1 MTMIDKRTS
10 VNAVIEA
17 ATRERYSDLVFAAT
31 IPLNT
36 KIVEAPAAGQ
46 PITVYARESAGAL
59 PKPLQMIAQQ
69 YIGARRRSGEALLD
83 AARWLHE
90 ARALASH
97 GDWKVF
103 KAATSTSD
111 DTAER
116 LLNIHI
122 QAMQNPQFADAIAR
136 NWLTQSAA
144 ALLARQSTPPEL
156 IEELLAAPE
165 PPTKADIEARLRTP
179 KHTQNPHCADFDDDI
194 PPPQQRGTTYQQR
207 TQQLTPPAREPGEDR
222 HADEHAEETPRRDVS
237 THAQIAEA
245 RVATDQGDHTSAA
258 DAPDH
263 VQVANWQ
270 ATQAK
275 HAAVIAA
282 AQAFNTQQRAIMA
295 QWPQHTLAR
304 QADLRS
310 SMAHTDAL
318 LALLEGGS

>member
-1 MTMIDKRTS
+1 MASKLEGLIKS
-10 VNAVIEA
+10 K
-17 ATRERYSDLVFAAT
+17 AAT
-31 IPLNT
+31 I
-36 KIVEAPAAGQ
+36 AQGQ
-46 PITVYARESAGAL
+46 PYALSLPELPERAGAL
-59 PKPLQMIAQQ
+59 PEPLQMIARQ

-103 KAATSTSD
+103 KEATSTSD

-179 KHTQNPHCADFDDDI
+179 KHTQNPHSADFDDAI

-207 TQQLTPPAREPGEDR
+207 TQQRTPPAPELGEDR
-222 HADEHAEETPRRDVS
+222 RADEAREVAD
-237 THAQIAEA
+237 HAQIAEA

-258 DAPDH
+258 HAPDH

-318 LALLEGGS
+318 LALLEEGGS